1 MKQLGGTMFLFGIIS
16 AVLHFI
22 NYELVILIWID
33 SWGPTVG
40 WIIRAALVIVG
51 GVLWLIANKNEGEV
65 EASEDT

>member
-33 SWGPTVG
+33 SWGPTIG
-40 WIIRAALVIVG
+40 WIIRGALVVVG
-51 GVLWLIANKNEGEV
+51 GVLWLVANKAEGP
-65 EASEDT
+65 AQPSEDI